1 MTGVAE
7 PLGIRLDEQR
17 ERSAAKRTPETNEQ
31 LARGLAR
38 IRELAI
44 PERAVAVGDPAPPFV
59 LPAADGRDVRLGD
72 LLARGPVVLA
82 FYRGVW

>member
-1 MTGVAE
+1 VEGS
-7 PLGIRLDEQR
+7 LGLQLDEQR
-17 ERSAAKRTPETNEQ
+17 KRSAARRTPEMNEQ

-44 PERAVAVGDPAPPFV
+44 PERALAVGDPAPAFV
-59 LPAADGRDVRLGD
+59 LPDARGRGVRLGD

>member
-1 MTGVAE
+1 MDDR
-7 PLGIRLDEQR
+7 LSSRLDEQR
-17 ERSAAKRTPETNEQ
+17 ARSAAKRSAETNDQ

-38 IRELAI
+38 IRDLAI
-44 PERAVAVGDPAPPFV
+44 PERAVGVGVSTPEFE
-59 LPAADGRDVRLGD
+59 LPAATGRIVRLGD

>member
-1 MTGVAE
+1 VDE
-7 PLGIRLDEQR
+7 SLGARLDEQR
-17 ERSAAKRTPETNEQ
+17 AAGAAKRPPEVSER

-44 PERAVAVGDPAPPFV
+44 PERAVAVGDEAPGFV
-59 LPAADGRDVRLGD
+59 LPAADGREVRLGD